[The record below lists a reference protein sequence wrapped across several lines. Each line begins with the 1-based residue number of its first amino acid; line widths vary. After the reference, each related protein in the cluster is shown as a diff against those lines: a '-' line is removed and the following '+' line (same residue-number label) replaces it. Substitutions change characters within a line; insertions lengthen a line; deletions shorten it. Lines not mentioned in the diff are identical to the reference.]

1 MKKINSILYLINK
14 VRDYI
19 INLNSLLIKKNILI
33 SFSGGQDSSCLI
45 LLLIILKEQLRLY
58 FEMIY
63 CTHLWNLN
71 NLYKL
76 EHITKIG
83 FNLQKSIIFAFNSK
97 KIFTEK
103 SARIWRYSILY
114 RNSQFYNYKIIVT
127 AHTKTDQIET
137 LLLNLF
143 RGSGKEGLSIFSSN
157 RFLIN
162 KSTKEIFLSENDL
175 NL

>member
-1 MKKINSILYLINK
+1 MGKINSILDVINK
-14 VRDYI
+14 LRSFI
-19 INLNSLLIKKNILI
+19 INSNFLLIQKNILI

-45 LLLIILKEQLRLY
+45 FLLMVLEKQLCLN
-58 FEMIY
+58 FELIY
-63 CTHLWNLN
+63 CNHLWNLN
-71 NLYKL
+71 NLYKFV
-76 EHITKIG
+76 HTVKIG
-83 FNLQKSIIFAFNSK
+83 FSLNKNIVIGLNTK

-103 SARIWRYSILY
+103 LARKWRYSIIY
-114 RNSQFYNYKIIVT
+114 RISQFYDYKIILT

-143 RGSGKEGLSIFSSN
+143 RGSGKGGLSIFSN
-157 RFLIN
+157 TRFLIS

>member
-1 MKKINSILYLINK
+1 MNKINSILYLVNK
-14 VRDYI
+14 VRDFI
-19 INLNSLLIKKNILI
+19 TNINPSLIQKNILI
-33 SFSGGQDSSCLI
+33 SFSGGQDSTFLI
-45 LLLIILKEQLRLY
+45 LLLIILKEQLCLY

-63 CTHLWNLN
+63 CNHFWNLN

-76 EHITKIG
+76 GHIAKIS
-83 FNLQKSIIFAFNSK
+83 FDLQKSIIFAFNSK

-103 SARIWRYSILY
+103 LARIGRYSILY
-114 RNSQFYNYKIIVT
+114 RTSQFYNYKIVLT

-143 RGSGKEGLSIFSSN
+143 RGSGKEGLSIFSNN
-157 RFLIN
+157 RFLMN